1 MAEYLLSLCMNS
13 IETPW
18 IPMVQSSYEP
28 HSSNSCNNETEQ
40 THHSNFSLRIG
51 EKRESLIALSRAKIW
66 SPFTNSIG
74 LKVPL
79 HPQSTWSFV
88 FQETNIGLIQK
99 LLVKLCKN
107 ITLPIF
113 AFIILLQIECSIDL
127 V

>member
-1 MAEYLLSLCMNS
+1 
-13 IETPW
+13 
-18 IPMVQSSYEP
+18 MVQSSYEP

-40 THHSNFSLRIG
+40 TQHSNFSLRIG

-66 SPFTNSIG
+66 SPFTNLIG

-88 FQETNIGLIQK
+88 FQETNIGLIQN
-99 LLVKLCKN
+99 LVKLCKN
-107 ITLPIF
+107 VTVPIF
-113 AFIILLQIECSIDL
+113 VFIILLQIKCSVDF